1 MFSSDI
7 ITADCPQGSCL
18 SPILYNIF
26 TSHIPTFPNCTTSI
40 FADDTSILSYDL
52 YATKIVSNLQNA
64 LIELN
69 NYFNKWNILVNP
81 EKTQAIYF
89 TRKRKECFIP
99 QSPLRFMSH
108 DISWESKVK
117 YLGVVLDTKLNFNEH
132 IPYLLD
138 KINKT
143 TCLMYPL
150 INRNSDLSTENKK
163 LIIKAIFH
171 PIMFYCCP
179 VWSNSAKCHINKLQI
194 AQNKLL
200 KMIFRLPWHYSTRRL
215 HIIANMEHFNEKLS
229 RLTVNFI
236 RRCELSQ
243 HSHINEISS
252 S

>member
-1 MFSSDI
+1 MISLGKVKS
-7 ITADCPQGSCL
+7 
-18 SPILYNIF
+18 
-26 TSHIPTFPNCTTSI
+26 
-40 FADDTSILSYDL
+40 
-52 YATKIVSNLQNA
+52 
-64 LIELN
+64 
-69 NYFNKWNILVNP
+69 NIL
-81 EKTQAIYF
+81 
-89 TRKRKECFIP
+89 
-99 QSPLRFMSH
+99 
-108 DISWESKVK
+108 DI
-117 YLGVVLDTKLNFNEH
+117 KLNFNEH
-132 IPYLLD
+132 IPYQLD

-150 INRNSDLSTENKK
+150 INRNSDLSTDNKK

-194 AQNKLL
+194 ALNKLL

-236 RRCELSQ
+236 RKCELSQ